1 MEFAG
6 KMISLVVL
14 LVVPF
19 VVLGDSC
26 LSPEVKAETYTT
38 TEAIVST
45 ETVFI
50 VQFTLTCKNKVRDMN
65 LYADI
70 NGRTLPVTKT
80 DKPDL
85 YQVSIS
91 DDHKKLSSGKYEV
104 RLYDEEGYSMLRKA
118 QRSGE
123 SVDSV
128 KPVTSITFNHPGV
141 SKGPFVQSEF
151 VAVVIAVLVWYFAYS
166 TRSQLQSSN

>member
-1 MEFAG
+1 MELAG
-6 KMISLVVL
+6 KMFSLVVL

-19 VVLGDSC
+19 LVLGDSC
-26 LSPEVKAETYTT
+26 ASPEIKAETYTT

-50 VQFTLTCKNKVRDMN
+50 VQFTLACQNKVRDMN

-70 NGRTLPVTKT
+70 NGKTLPVTKT
-80 DKPDL
+80 DRPDF

-91 DDHKKLSSGKYEV
+91 DDHKKLPAGKYEV
-104 RLYDEEGYSMLRKA
+104 RLYDEEGYSALRKA

-123 SVDSV
+123 SVDSI
-128 KPVTSITFNHPGV
+128 KPVTTITINHPGV
-141 SKGPFVQSEF
+141 WKGPIVQSEF
-151 VAVVIAVLVWYFAYS
+151 VAVFIAILVWYFAYS
-166 TRSQLQSSN
+166 TKSQLQSSN

>member
-14 LVVPF
+14 LVVPLA
-19 VVLGDSC
+19 VLGDTC

-45 ETVFI
+45 ETVFV
-50 VQFTLTCKNKVRDMN
+50 VQFSLTCKNKVRNIN

-80 DKPDL
+80 DKPDV

-91 DDHKKLSSGKYEV
+91 DEHKKLSSGRYEV
-104 RLYDEEGYSMLRKA
+104 RLFDEEGYSLLRKA

-123 SVDSV
+123 SVDAI
-128 KPVTSITFNHPGV
+128 KPVTTISFNHPGV
-141 SKGPFVQSEF
+141 WKGPMVQSEF
-151 VAVVIAVLVWYFAYS
+151 VAVIIAILVWYFAYS
-166 TRSQLQSSN
+166 TKSQLQSSN